1 MTDELLKRID
11 ALAPRFGRAAPDLVA
26 IVSRAGDHRGVLQN
40 ARLVVETL
48 LRDVYARELGQ
59 APGKKM
65 LGDLTAQ
72 FRQQGNVGIVPTEVL
87 FFIDGVAAAGNLGA
101 HDHAARLDDPGV
113 QMSGAHALTS
123 LNNLVAVLEWYAGK
137 YLAGADS
144 STSLSTRAA
153 GSRSSMLLAAAV
165 VGVVLVAA
173 GVAVDVAAS
182 RKEATIEPASTMTT
196 TTPSRAALDRWYAS
210 VGDPPPP
217 ESCRATGPALEALAA
232 AVATKAP
239 VAASASAAEEER
251 FVAASLAGDDRTVR
265 AEAEAAAA
273 CVGFAA
279 AENLAGKI
287 ALKEDRLDD
296 ALRWFQAAEAHA
308 ADFVKPRFNRAL
320 VLLKRGNPDALAL
333 LESLAVAPDARAEVF
348 LVLGH
353 ARTAAGSAEQAQ
365 LSYCRARD
373 LGSAAEAE
381 IGADSASDHDI
392 GCESWLVEGCCE
404 LRHRISD
411 RYIVDGTR
419 GLLDQRRL

>member
-11 ALAPRFGRAAPDLVA
+11 ALAARFGRAAPDLIA
-26 IVSRAGDHRGVLQN
+26 IVSRSRAGDHRGVLQN

-72 FRQQGNVGIVPTEVL
+72 FRQQGNVGIIPTEVL
-87 FFIDGVAAAGNLGA
+87 FFIDGVAAAGNLGS

-113 QMSGAHALTS
+113 HMSGAHALTS

-137 YLAGADS
+137 YLAGADTAS
-144 STSLSTRAA
+144 SPSTPAA
-153 GSRSSMLLAAAV
+153 ASRSSMRIAAAV
-165 VGVVLVAA
+165 VVVVVAA
-173 GVAVDVAAS
+173 GVAVAVAAS
-182 RKEATIEPASTMTT
+182 RKEALIEPASTK
-196 TTPSRAALDRWYAS
+196 PSRAALDRWYAS

-232 AVATKAP
+232 AVATKVP
-239 VAASASAAEEER
+239 VSASASASAEER
-251 FVAASLAGDDRTVR
+251 FVAASLASDDRPVR

-279 AENLAGKI
+279 AENLAGKV

-320 VLLKRGNPDALAL
+320 VLLKRGNPEALAL
-333 LESLAVAPDARAEVF
+333 FESLAAGPDARAEVF

-365 LSYCRARD
+365 LAYCRARD
-373 LGSAAEAE
+373 LGSAAA
-381 IGADSASDHDI
+381 AAL
-392 GCESWLVEGCCE
+392 C
-404 LRHRISD
+404 
-411 RYIVDGTR
+411 
-419 GLLDQRRL
+419 RR